1 MHSKITSGSIAV
13 AGLGL
18 AAGLVGAAPAGAAV
32 TSTTQIRPADLI
44 SPSDTAGGGVQEFL
58 AQGVH
63 LKTVDGSGYARGTFP
78 VGVPLAQAT
87 SVDFTW
93 YGTDFSPGIKYYVDA
108 DGDGKVDGELRGEDA
123 YGGKDVWLNQDA
135 QNFPDSALADNY
147 LADHAPCTGTAQ
159 ASGATDPCGSSGATK
174 HGSLAD
180 WAKLLQAA
188 TGKAPQVVNG
198 GWSLTGAPGDG
209 VLTQI
214 TYGSKQFVLTNLA
227 KAKVTVSAEAKRAKV
242 FKGQKA
248 RIKGHVEPAA
258 SDAKVSLQAKLK
270 GTWTTLTS
278 KALATSG
285 DFRFTDKPAKLG
297 VNRYR
302 VKVTETNATQAAKS
316 NTVKVRVTKHHHHR
330 HHHHR

>member
-13 AGLGL
+13 AGIGL
-18 AAGLVGAAPAGAAV
+18 AAGLVGAAPAQAAV

-44 SPSDTAGGGVQEFL
+44 APSDTAGGGVQEFL

-93 YGTDFSPGIKYYVDA
+93 FGTDFSPGIKYYVDA
-108 DGDGKVDGELRGEDA
+108 DGDGKVDGELRGEDS

-135 QNFPDSALADNY
+135 QDFPASALADNY
-147 LADHAPCTGTAQ
+147 FADHAPCTDSAR
-159 ASGATDPCGSSGATK
+159 AAGATDPCGSSGATK

-188 TGKAPQVVNG
+188 TGKTPQIVNG
-198 GWSLTGAPGDG
+198 GWSLTGGAGDG

-214 TYGSKQFVLTNLA
+214 TYGSKQFVFTNLA

-242 FKGQKA
+242 FRGQKA
-248 RIKGHVEPAA
+248 KVRGHVEPAGTG
-258 SDAKVSLQAKLK
+258 AKVSLEVKKAGKWTVLK
-270 GTWTTLTS
+270 S
-278 KALATSG
+278 RALAASG
-285 DFRFTDKPAKLG
+285 DFRFGDKPTKLG

-302 VKVTETNATQAAKS
+302 VQVTETNATTAAKS
-316 NTVKVRVTKHHHHR
+316 HTVKVVVTRHHR
-330 HHHHR
+330 